1 MSARARLYIEEL
13 PVHELLSA
21 ATYEPQQT
29 PEVKAPCLWRFDHGP
44 WQSRRSLAT
53 RARDV
58 SR

>member
-44 WQSRRSLAT
+44 VAVPAVAGDSCT
-53 RARDV
+53 
-58 SR
+58 